1 MEKTINFDDFA
12 VRNKIISSSGGSGS
26 IKCSRI
32 DNIDIILKK
41 YPDNKKHKYYKEK
54 EIYLKLKNEYY
65 VPKLMY
71 YDDNTYILI
80 IEDCGDSMDSI
91 ISNNHR
97 HLVPRDLVMQ
107 IELII
112 KGMYYK
118 YSLLHGDLHFGN
130 ICVKHNK
137 IFLIDF
143 ESVKKLDI
151 KTYDYK
157 NSSLKE
163 QILHL
168 IDTRYIHEFV
178 INEINK
184 INKRPWQYR
193 KKYFNKI
200 CY

>member
-1 MEKTINFDDFA
+1 MEKTINFDEFTL
-12 VRNKIISSSGGSGS
+12 RNKMISSSGGSGS

-41 YPDNKKHKYYKEK
+41 YSHKKKENYYKEK

-71 YDDNTYILI
+71 YDDNTYTLI
-80 IEDCGDSMDSI
+80 IEDCGNSLNSI
-91 ISNNHR
+91 ILNNHR
-97 HLVPRDLVMQ
+97 GLIPRDLVTQ
-107 IELII
+107 LELII
-112 KGMYYK
+112 KGMYSK

-130 ICVKHNK
+130 ICIKDNK
-137 IFLIDF
+137 LFLIDF
-143 ESVKKLDI
+143 ERVTKLNI

-168 IDTRYIHEFV
+168 IDTRYIHKFV

-184 INKRPWQYR
+184 INKGSWQYR
-193 KKYFNKI
+193 KNYFNKI
-200 CY
+200 LL